1 MMLLSGLIP
10 KNIPKSLRIITYG
23 TERMDQT
30 TLDSLCELLPNI
42 DFRQTFGMSEL
53 GILRVKSKARN
64 SLFMKVGGED
74 IETRVINNVLEIRS
88 KTRMM
93 GYLNA
98 DSPFDND
105 GWYNTKD
112 VVEEKDGYYKV
123 IGRTSEVINVGGL
136 KFMASELE
144 RVALQFQGVE
154 LAKAEGKLNPITGQH
169 VELLLQSKK
178 NFLINQSKLKKF
190 LKNNLPRH
198 MIPMRIKISNIK
210 ISHRLKKI

>member
-1 MMLLSGLIP
+1 
-10 KNIPKSLRIITYG
+10 
-23 TERMDQT
+23 
-30 TLDSLCELLPNI
+30 
-42 DFRQTFGMSEL
+42 
-53 GILRVKSKARN
+53 
-64 SLFMKVGGED
+64 MKVGGED

-144 RVALQFQGVE
+144 RVALQFKGVE

-178 NFLINQSKLKKF
+178 NFWINQSKLKKF

-198 MIPMRIKISNIK
+198 MIPMRIKISNVK
-210 ISHRLKKI
+210 VSHRLKRI